1 MSGME
6 NNFSL
11 VGCMEEVPDP
21 RAPYNQKHKLLD
33 IIVIA
38 VTAILCGMDTW
49 NEIEDWAKSKREWLG
64 SFLELPGGIPSHDTI
79 NRVFQINPVSCPDT
93 DTLTFQ
99 GMTIDTVNRIVEI
112 NGIRAGLTGKEFDLL
127 SFLASNKGSIFTK
140 KQIYNQVW
148 EEEYAFD
155 DSNIMSFVGVC
166 TAFKYKITT
175 GTGKFVCH

>member
-21 RAPYNQKHKLLD
+21 RAPYNQKHKILD

-49 NEIEDWAKSKREWLG
+49 NEIEDWAKSKRDWLG

-79 NRVFQINPVSCPDT
+79 NRVFQMIDPEKFHDAFFRWTGAVAGKIEGVVAIDGKTVPRSRDDVIEIIKDSKENPTTAMFANLGYYESYFR
-93 DTLTFQ
+93 TFLKWNA
-99 GMTIDTVNRIVEI
+99 ISHLEKNVIVVLR
-112 NGIRAGLTGKEFDLL
+112 GP
-127 SFLASNKGSIFTK
+127 
-140 KQIYNQVW
+140 V
-148 EEEYAFD
+148 
-155 DSNIMSFVGVC
+155 
-166 TAFKYKITT
+166 
-175 GTGKFVCH
+175 